1 MANIRRYIESHWLI
15 YAFQGL
21 VSLLFGWFVM
31 FTGIKDVPSLM
42 AVVGTTLL
50 CLGIIEVFNLL
61 HRKHYGGSLAISLI
75 MAISEIVIAIL
86 LLVTLSQDIV
96 WQLVLVAIY
105 TIGRGILEILL
116 AFLAITD
123 KTDKFMWVVCG
134 ICGCVI
140 GVVILNS
147 GSFVDSTTF
156 IKFFGTYMMIYGITN
171 LIYGIHNKNELTEQI
186 EEAAKKRKLRSRLR
200 LKLGKKSEKKQK

>member
-75 MAISEIVIAIL
+75 MAISEIAIAIL